1 MEAETQAPQPAPANK
16 VGAIQAVLLVILLLI
31 GTVTGG
37 YFVGTQMNFKKMK
50 GGDAPASSG
59 ADEVANFG
67 GFSESKQ
74 LKKAYWINTR
84 GYERVYKISVYINDQ
99 FLGKFYKPNVDL
111 DATKYIKPGLNTIKF
126 IARPLPMDQRMDS
139 SSAYLEVQL
148 KAGDKK
154 GEGENVQFTNGDTV
168 VTYTRKVTDTE
179 DFTDSKEFE
188 TLE

>member
-16 VGAIQAVLLVILLLI
+16 TGAIQVVLLVTLLLI
-31 GTVTGG
+31 GTVSGG
-37 YFVGTQMNFKKMK
+37 YFVGTQMNFKNMK
-50 GGDAPASSG
+50 GGDAPASG

-74 LKKAYWINTR
+74 LKKAYWIHTR
-84 GYERVYKISVYINDQ
+84 GEERVYKISVFINDQ

-111 DATKYIKPGLNTIKF
+111 DATKYIKPGRNTIKF
-126 IARPLPMDQRMDS
+126 IARPLPMDQRVDYS
-139 SSAYLEVQL
+139 GAYLEVQL

-154 GEGENVQFTNGDTV
+154 GEGENAQFSNGDTLL
-168 VTYTRKVTDTE
+168 TYTRKVTDTE
-179 DFTDSKEFE
+179 EFTDSKEFE